1 LCYYKAEDKQPGGW
15 FRRKQEVWA
24 MSVDSKQRGFTLI
37 ELLIVIAIIGILA
50 AIALPLY
57 KTHTIKA
64 RLTEVTNAMR
74 DVATAVNS
82 YRQDSEGSGSWPD
95 CPSIVEIQASL
106 GVALGAVSRVGA
118 MRITQA
124 TGVITATVTNVDTKV
139 DGHTLVLTPSLGS
152 DGSISWAWD
161 ASGTVAPN
169 FIPVR

>member
-1 LCYYKAEDKQPGGW
+1 MFVY
-15 FRRKQEVWA
+15 RR
-24 MSVDSKQRGFTLI
+24 QRGFTLI

-74 DVATAVNS
+74 DVASAVNT
-82 YRQDSEGSGSWPD
+82 YRQDIEGSGSWPD
-95 CPSIVEIQASL
+95 CPSITEIHASL
-106 GVALGAVSRVGA
+106 GVALGAAGRVGA
-118 MRITQA
+118 MSVAHA
-124 TGVITATVTNVDTKV
+124 TGVITATVTNIDTKV
-139 DGHTLVLTPSLGS
+139 DGFTLVLTPSLDS

-161 ASGTVAPN
+161 ASSTVSPS